1 MGFFYTMIAFFQK
14 GGLFMFPILF
24 VFAIGVN
31 SNTTPRIS
39 WQNVGSDGSIE
50 ALKIH
55 VKIVLGGKTK
65 SVLREVKI
73 VRV

>member
-1 MGFFYTMIAFFQK
+1 MIAST
-14 GGLFMFPILF
+14 LHIF

-31 SNTTPRIS
+31 SNTTPRTS

-65 SVLREVKI
+65 SVLREAKI